1 MGTITLTNL
10 KYARTAVVKTLFTEF
25 WRWAGAVLERV
36 VVVVVVVVIVA
47 VILVR
52 TRLSSKGQALFLS
65 EE

>member
-1 MGTITLTNL
+1 MGPITLTNL
-10 KYARTAVVKTLFTEF
+10 QYARNAVVKTLITEF
-25 WRWAGAVLERV
+25 QRWAGAVLER
-36 VVVVVVVVIVA
+36 VVVVVVIVA

>member
-25 WRWAGAVLERV
+25 QRWAGAVLERV
-36 VVVVVVVVIVA
+36 VVVVVIVA
-47 VILVR
+47 VTLVR